1 MTLTTRARKKSGEG
15 LTATARVR
23 GNVLQSVKLISGAMA
38 LTVVLSGCALLGG
51 TKVLDTYELTA
62 PAAGDGRGRSYRQI
76 LIAEP
81 SALKALDGQ
90 NIVITPAPGNI
101 QYLKGAQWA
110 DRLPKIVQARLA
122 ETFQRSGEFKGVGKP
137 GEGLAID
144 YQVIVEVRAFQIRVN
159 GAATRRCRTVRA
171 PPQRPQRRGQGR
183 EGVHRQRAGFGRR
196 KQRLCQRAGRSLRS
210 GRRRD
215 RGLDEQDTLN
225 CSFAADQCT
234 SSSPASRRIPSG
246 DGRCRTAYSSAT
258 APAISLRGLI

>member
-1 MTLTTRARKKSGEG
+1 MARARKKSGEG
-15 LTATARVR
+15 LTTTAGMR
-23 GNVLQSVKLISGAMA
+23 GYVLQSVKLISVAMA

-122 ETFQRSGEFKGVGKP
+122 ETFQRSGEFRGVGRP

-144 YQVIVEVRAFQIRVN
+144 YQVIVEVRAFQIRVD
-159 GAATRRCRTVRA
+159 GAATAEVELFVRLLNDRNGVVREEKVFTASA
-171 PPQRPQRRGQGR
+171 PVSGEGNGAYVSALDAAFGQVAV
-183 EGVHRQRAGFGRR
+183 EIV
-196 KQRLCQRAGRSLRS
+196 
-210 GRRRD
+210 D
-215 RGLDEQDTLN
+215 W
-225 CSFAADQCT
+225 
-234 SSSPASRRIPSG
+234 
-246 DGRCRTAYSSAT
+246 TAK
-258 APAISLRGLI
+258 IL